1 MNTETSEPTA
11 AARVWASRLLT
22 WPLLAVLSV
31 CGFVRCGWR
40 GELPPWLVVAVV
52 LVLLVP
58 LFPAINLIGD
68 LLPDGA
74 SARQMAWYFSLMF
87 AAAALAWL
95 WTVVAL
101 WRSLSVA
108 TLLTPTEN

>member
-1 MNTETSEPTA
+1 MITETSEPTA
-11 AARVWASRLLT
+11 ARRVWASRLLT
-22 WPLLAVLSV
+22 WPLMAVLSL
-31 CGFVRCGWR
+31 CGFLRCGWR
-40 GELPPWLVVAVV
+40 HELRPRLVV
-52 LVLLVP
+52 VLLVL

-74 SARQMAWYFSLMF
+74 SARQVAWYFSLMF
-87 AAAALAWL
+87 AAAGLPWL

-108 TLLTPTEN
+108 TSSERASALP